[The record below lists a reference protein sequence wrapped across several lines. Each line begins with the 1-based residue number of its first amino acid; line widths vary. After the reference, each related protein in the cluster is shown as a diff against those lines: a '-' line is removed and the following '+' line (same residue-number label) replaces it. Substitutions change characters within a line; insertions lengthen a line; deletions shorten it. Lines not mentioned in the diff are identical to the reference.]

1 MSAQKIDRLFLEG
14 IKSLKSGDLKGA
26 EKKFK
31 ETVIKKRYKYQ
42 KAELIYKALLI
53 RKECERL
60 IQELRF
66 RF

>member
-1 MSAQKIDRLFLEG
+1 MSARKGDKLFFEG
-14 IKSLKSGDLKGA
+14 IRSLKSGNFKLA

-31 ETVIKKRYKYQ
+31 ETVIKKIAKYE
-42 KAELIYKALLI
+42 KAKLIYQALLI

-60 IQELRF
+60 IQELKF